1 MTMTRDELADEVRAV
16 MFLLTSEAAL
26 GGFDDGML
34 ADAHAG
40 LMAVID
46 RYAAEHGGAPEA
58 GGVSPRPRGRSRVF

>member
-46 RYAAEHGGAPEA
+46 RYTADHGDAGGARP
-58 GGVSPRPRGRSRVF
+58 GPRGRPRVF